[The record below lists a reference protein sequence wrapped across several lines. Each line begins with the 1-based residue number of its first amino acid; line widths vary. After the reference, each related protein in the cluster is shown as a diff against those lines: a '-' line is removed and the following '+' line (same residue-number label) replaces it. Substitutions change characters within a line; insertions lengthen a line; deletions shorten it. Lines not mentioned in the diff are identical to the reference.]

1 MNNGKVAKMQKFD
14 EGNFMKRSLTGIQ
27 TTGVPHLGNYLG
39 AIKPALEHA
48 KEYESYYFMAD
59 YHSLNSIKDAEQ
71 RLESMY
77 QIAATWLACGL
88 EPQNI
93 HFYRQS
99 DVPQIFE
106 LATIL
111 AAFMPKG
118 LLNRAHS
125 YKDKVAKNLQAGRT
139 ADEDINVGL
148 FTYPVLMAADILMFN
163 PNIVPVGKDQK
174 QHVEM
179 CAEVAR
185 VINHT
190 YGKELLVIPKAK
202 FSKEMQVLGLDGR
215 KMSKSYGNT
224 IPLFLPSKKL
234 RKMVMKIKTN
244 SQTVEEP
251 KDPESC
257 SVFALYKHFASPA
270 EQAKLALR
278 YRSGGM
284 GWGDAKQTLY
294 EAIEK
299 ELAGK
304 RAVYEQI
311 IADKPYL
318 EKVLKD
324 GAEKVKPIAQKNLDN
339 LRKAMGFV
347 GR

>member
-1 MNNGKVAKMQKFD
+1 
-14 EGNFMKRSLTGIQ
+14 MKRSLTGIQ

-39 AIKPALEHA
+39 AIKPALQHA
-48 KEYESYYFMAD
+48 KDYDSYYFMAD
-59 YHSLNSIKDAEQ
+59 YHSLNSVKDPHQ

-88 EPQNI
+88 DPAKI

-125 YKDKVAKNLQAGRT
+125 YKDKVAKNLEAGRP
-139 ADEDINVGL
+139 ADDEVNVGL
-148 FTYPVLMAADILMFN
+148 FTYPVLMAADILIFN
-163 PNIVPVGKDQK
+163 PHIVPVGKDQK

-179 CAEVAR
+179 CAQAAR
-185 VINHT
+185 VINNT
-190 YGKELLVIPKAK
+190 YGKELLQIPKAK

-234 RKMVMKIKTN
+234 RKLVMKIKTN
-244 SQTVEEP
+244 SQTVQEP

-257 SVFALYKHFASPA
+257 GVFALYKHFSSPD
-270 EQAKLALR
+270 EQAALAQR
-278 YRSGGM
+278 YKAGGM
-284 GWGDAKQTLY
+284 GWGDAKQTLF
-294 EAIEK
+294 EAIER
-299 ELAGK
+299 EIADK
-304 RAVYEQI
+304 RQVYQQI
-311 IADKPYL
+311 IDDKPYL
-318 EKVLKD
+318 DKVLAQ
-324 GAEKVKPIAQKNLDN
+324 GAAKVRVLAQRNLDN
-339 LRKAMGFV
+339 LRKAMGFALL
-347 GR
+347 R

>member
-1 MNNGKVAKMQKFD
+1 
-14 EGNFMKRSLTGIQ
+14 MKRSLTGIQ

-39 AIKPALEHA
+39 AIKPALQHA
-48 KEYESYYFMAD
+48 KDYDSYYFMAD
-59 YHSLNSIKDAEQ
+59 YHSLNSVKDPHQ

-88 EPQNI
+88 DPAKI

-125 YKDKVAKNLQAGRT
+125 YKDKVAKNLEAGRP
-139 ADEDINVGL
+139 ADDEVNVGL
-148 FTYPVLMAADILMFN
+148 FTYPVLMAADILIFN
-163 PNIVPVGKDQK
+163 PHIVPVGKDQK

-179 CAEVAR
+179 CAQAAR
-185 VINHT
+185 VINNT
-190 YGKELLVIPKAK
+190 YGKELLQIPKAK

-234 RKMVMKIKTN
+234 RKLVMKIKTN
-244 SQTVEEP
+244 SQTVQEP

-257 SVFALYKHFASPA
+257 GVFALYKHFSSPD
-270 EQAKLALR
+270 EQAALAQR
-278 YRSGGM
+278 YKAGGM
-284 GWGDAKQTLY
+284 GWGDAKQTLF
-294 EAIEK
+294 EAIER
-299 ELAGK
+299 EIADK
-304 RAVYEQI
+304 RQVYQQI
-311 IADKPYL
+311 IDDKPYL
-318 EKVLKD
+318 DKVLAQ
-324 GAEKVKPIAQKNLDN
+324 GAAKVRVLAQRNLDN
-339 LRKAMGFV
+339 LRKAMGALL
-347 GR
+347 R

>member
-1 MNNGKVAKMQKFD
+1 
-14 EGNFMKRSLTGIQ
+14 MKRSLTGIQ

-88 EPQNI
+88 DPEKI

-106 LATIL
+106 LVIIL

-125 YKDKVAKNLQAGRT
+125 YKDKVAKNLQKGKA
-139 ADEDINVGL
+139 ADDEINVGL

-234 RKMVMKIKTN
+234 RKLVMKIKTN
-244 SQTVEEP
+244 SQTVEEA

-257 SVFALYKHFASPA
+257 NVFALYKHFASA
-270 EQAKLALR
+270 EEQADLAKK
-278 YRSGGM
+278 YRAGGM

-294 EAIEK
+294 EAIET
-299 ELAGK
+299 EIADK
-304 RAVYEQI
+304 REIYEQI
-311 IADKPYL
+311 IEDKPYL
-318 EKVLKD
+318 DKVLKD
-324 GAEKVKPIAQKNLDN
+324 GAVRVRELAQRNLDS
-339 LRKAMGFV
+339 LRKAMGFA
-347 GR
+347 R